1 MFEHC
6 DCHDHVDVPVPPCSA
21 PRPKGTRVPEG
32 GKTGQVLTKRSDADG
47 ETGWATPVTMEDVTK
62 TVDNKV
68 AVALGDISSVLD
80 AINGE
85 VV

>member
-6 DCHDHVDVPVPPCSA
+6 DCRDHVDVPVPPCSV
-21 PRPKGTRVPEG
+21 PRPKGTRVPKG
-32 GKTGQVLTKRSDADG
+32 GKTGQVLTKCSDVDG
-47 ETGWATPVTMEDVTK
+47 DTGWTMPVTMEAVTK
-62 TVDNKV
+62 AVDDKV
-68 AVALGDISSVLD
+68 NAAMDDISSVLD